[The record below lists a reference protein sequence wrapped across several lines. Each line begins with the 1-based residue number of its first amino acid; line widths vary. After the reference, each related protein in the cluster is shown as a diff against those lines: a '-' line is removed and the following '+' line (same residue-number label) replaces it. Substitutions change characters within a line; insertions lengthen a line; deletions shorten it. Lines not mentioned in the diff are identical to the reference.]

1 MKRYLIA
8 ALVGLL
14 GGTIGIMFGMSGAF
28 IIIPLLI
35 LFNVCSSQLTAQGTV
50 LCMLLPPISIFAAIT
65 YYKNKHVDIP
75 IAIIMSLAYMVGTYY
90 GSHIAVN
97 FSERKARMN
106 FSVLLI
112 ILAFYIFY
120 TSLKTK
126 DAPIKLKM

>member
-1 MKRYLIA
+1 MKRYIIA
-8 ALVGLL
+8 GLVGLI

-65 YYKNKHVDIP
+65 YYRNKHVDIP
-75 IAIIMSLAYMVGTYY
+75 IAIIMSLAYMIGTFF

-106 FSVLLI
+106 FSILLI
-112 ILAFYIFY
+112 ILAGYIFY

-126 DAPIKLKM
+126 DSPIKLKM